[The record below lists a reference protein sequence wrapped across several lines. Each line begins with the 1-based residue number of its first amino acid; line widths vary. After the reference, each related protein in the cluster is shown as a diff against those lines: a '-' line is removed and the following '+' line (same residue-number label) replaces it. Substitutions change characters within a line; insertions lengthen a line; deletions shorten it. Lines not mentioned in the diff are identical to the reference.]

1 MFLFSL
7 IIEEIR
13 LYIYKFYF
21 KNKLEKSLRNYI
33 QIIILSDSDS
43 CLMSNPAHYLSLY
56 S

>member
-21 KNKLEKSLRNYI
+21 KNKLEKSLRK
-33 QIIILSDSDS
+33 
-43 CLMSNPAHYLSLY
+43 LY
-56 S
+56 SNYNPFRFRLMFNE